1 MFKWFKEMRR
11 KQKESDRI
19 LEEYIQKKRTKVE
32 DSKTRLRNHALSLA
46 VNYRRNL
53 EGIKIDYNLSDE
65 DLDAYV
71 GVSEQ

>member
-11 KQKESDRI
+11 KQKESDRL
-19 LEEYIQKKRTKVE
+19 LEEYIQEKRTQVE
-32 DSKTRLRNHALSLA
+32 DRNTQLRNHALSLA
-46 VNYRRNL
+46 VDYRKNL
-53 EGIKIDYNLSDE
+53 EYIKIDYNLSDE